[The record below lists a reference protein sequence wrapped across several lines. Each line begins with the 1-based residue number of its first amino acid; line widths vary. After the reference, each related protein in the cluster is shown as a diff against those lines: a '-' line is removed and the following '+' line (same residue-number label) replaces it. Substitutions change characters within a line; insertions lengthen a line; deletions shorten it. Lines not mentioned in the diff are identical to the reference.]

1 MTMRKRGLIRTAT
14 RAAVISGAVTA
25 GSGRVARRQQQRF
38 ARQDEASAGGAAAP
52 PGDRNGGL
60 VASLREL
67 AELKA
72 AGALSAR
79 EYTAA
84 KARVLDGG

>member
-1 MTMRKRGLIRTAT
+1 MR
-14 RAAVISGAVTA
+14 
-25 GSGRVARRQQQRF
+25 
-38 ARQDEASAGGAAAP
+38 AP
-52 PGDRNGGL
+52 PPDAATSNHHHGSDL

-67 AELKA
+67 AEMKA
-72 AGALSAR
+72 SGALTEK

>member
-1 MTMRKRGLIRTAT
+1 MRRRGLVRSAT
-14 RAAVISGAVTA
+14 RAAVIGGAATA
-25 GSGRVARRQQQRF
+25 ASGRVARRQQQKF
-38 ARQDEASAGGAAAP
+38 ARQEQASAAPAA
-52 PGDRNGGL
+52 GESSYHGSSGI
-60 VASLREL
+60 VASLRDL

-72 AGALSAR
+72 SGALSEK

>member
-1 MTMRKRGLIRTAT
+1 MR
-14 RAAVISGAVTA
+14 
-25 GSGRVARRQQQRF
+25 
-38 ARQDEASAGGAAAP
+38 AP
-52 PGDRNGGL
+52 PPAASSSNHQGSDL

-67 AELKA
+67 AEMKA
-72 AGALSAR
+72 SGALTEK

>member
-1 MTMRKRGLIRTAT
+1 MRRRGLVRSAT
-14 RAAVISGAVTA
+14 RAAVIGGAATA
-25 GSGRVARRQQQRF
+25 ASGRVARRQQQKF
-38 ARQDEASAGGAAAP
+38 ARQDEMRAP
-52 PGDRNGGL
+52 PPAASSSNHQGSDL

-67 AELKA
+67 AEMKA
-72 AGALSAR
+72 SGALTEK

>member
-1 MTMRKRGLIRTAT
+1 MRKRGLIRSAT
-14 RAAVISGAVTA
+14 RAAVIAGAATA
-25 GSGRVARRQQQRF
+25 GSGRVARRQQQKF
-38 ARQDEASAGGAAAP
+38 AQQNEPGPRSAAVPA
-52 PGDRNGGL
+52 GDRGGGL

-72 AGALSAR
+72 SGALTDQ